1 MEKKPEDNLEELKKK
16 LEQAERAKDQYLDGW
31 QRSRA
36 DFINYI
42 KDEGRR
48 IEEFLK
54 YANES
59 MAIKILPLL
68 DSFESASSSLP
79 QDLIGN
85 QYIKG
90 FLRIKEQLREL
101 LEAEG
106 IEEISA
112 SPGDKFDPNIHEA
125 VGTIEESIYN
135 QDCVAEIKQKGYKL
149 KDKLIRPAK
158 VIIAKNKSD

>member
-16 LEQAERAKDQYLDGW
+16 LEQAEQTKDQYLDGW

-68 DSFESASSSLP
+68 DSFEGASGSLP

-85 QYIKG
+85 QYIQG

-106 IEEISA
+106 IEEIST

-125 VGTIEESIYN
+125 VGIIEESIYN
-135 QDCVAEIKQKGYKL
+135 QDCIAEIKQKGYKL

-158 VIIAKNKSD
+158 VIIARNKSD